1 MKLLNLG
8 YFILV
13 VQISKYAIG
22 EQDAGGQD
30 EQSVFKV
37 AAGLLMHLPIFL
49 QRSSPLLCM
58 IIGE

>member
-1 MKLLNLG
+1 MLLNLG

-22 EQDAGGQD
+22 EQHAGGQD
-30 EQSVFKV
+30 EQSVLKV